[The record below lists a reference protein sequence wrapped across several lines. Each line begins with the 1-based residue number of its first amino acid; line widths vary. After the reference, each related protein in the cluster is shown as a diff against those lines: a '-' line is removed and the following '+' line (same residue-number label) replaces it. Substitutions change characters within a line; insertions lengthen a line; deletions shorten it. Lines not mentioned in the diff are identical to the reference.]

1 MGESKEVVRGR
12 MVEAMVRGV
21 GKPPGEEEGE
31 DGDEKMG

>member
-21 GKPPGEEEGE
+21 GKPPGEGE
-31 DGDEKMG
+31 DGKEG

>member
-21 GKPPGEEEGE
+21 GKPPGEDEDVNEG
-31 DGDEKMG
+31 